1 MASQEGSI
9 GQSMGYFWV
18 GAVRGDPKPK
28 EVPQVYPKQ
37 LPAPFLCEQEELME
51 AGECMQP
58 PHRSHSYLE
67 RVEGILH
74 LSHLLF
80 HGTAA
85 ALDLLFQGVLSMLD
99 P

>member
-1 MASQEGSI
+1 M
-9 GQSMGYFWV
+9 
-18 GAVRGDPKPK
+18 
-28 EVPQVYPKQ
+28 
-37 LPAPFLCEQEELME
+37 LPSATQAHM
-51 AGECMQP
+51 ECMQP